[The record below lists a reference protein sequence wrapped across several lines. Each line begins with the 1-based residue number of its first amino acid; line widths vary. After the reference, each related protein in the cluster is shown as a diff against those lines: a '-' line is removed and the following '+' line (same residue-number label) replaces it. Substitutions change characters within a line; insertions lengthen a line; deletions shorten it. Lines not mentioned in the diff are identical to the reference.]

1 MIKAD
6 LHLHSSYS
14 DGKFSPKELV
24 IKAKESDLSVISITD
39 HDSVDA
45 LSEAMDA
52 SLQNDIQ
59 VIPGI
64 EFSASLDGREVH
76 IIAYFIDYE
85 NVSFLNFVSYLREMR
100 FKRLN
105 EMIKQLNHLGCNIKL
120 ESVTDGYP
128 DNIAFGRPHLA
139 TALYKEGFVKSY
151 REAFSKY
158 IGDNKPA
165 NVQKTNP
172 PAKDIIDLIS
182 KHGGLSFVAHPGKYF
197 SESFISE
204 LIELG
209 IDGIEVIHPSH
220 SKEDVKYFSDIA
232 SEYFLLTS
240 GGSDFHGINGNDF
253 NNLGNYYVSNVEI
266 ENMKRRLF

>member
-6 LHLHSSYS
+6 LHLHSNYS
-14 DGKFSPKELV
+14 DGKYSPEELI
-24 IKAKESDLSVISITD
+24 IKAKEAGLSVVSITD
-39 HDSVDA
+39 HDSLGA
-45 LSEAMDA
+45 LKEAIEA
-52 SLQNDIQ
+52 GEKNDVK

-64 EFSASLDGREVH
+64 EFSANLEEREVH

-85 NVSFLNFVSYLREMR
+85 NESFLNYVSYLREMR
-100 FKRLN
+100 FNRLN
-105 EMIKQLNHLGCNIKL
+105 EMIKQLNRLGCNIKL

-139 TALYKEGFVKSY
+139 AALFREGFVKSY
-151 REAFSKY
+151 REAFQKF

-165 NVQKTNP
+165 NVKKTNP
-172 PAKDIIDLIS
+172 PAEDIIKLIT
-182 KHGGLSFVAHPGKYF
+182 KYGGLSFVAHPGKYF

-232 SEYFLLTS
+232 SEHFLLQS
-240 GGSDFHGINGNDF
+240 GGSDFHGIDGNDF
-253 NNLGNYYVSNVEI
+253 NNLGNYYVSGNEI

>member
-6 LHLHSSYS
+6 LHLHSNYS
-14 DGKFSPKELV
+14 DGKYSPEELIIKSKE
-24 IKAKESDLSVISITD
+24 AGLSAVSITD
-39 HDSVDA
+39 HDSIDALEEVVDA
-45 LSEAMDA
+45 GGKY
-52 SLQNDIQ
+52 NIQ

-64 EFSASLDGREVH
+64 EFSASLDEREVH

-85 NVSFLNFVSYLREMR
+85 NDSFLDYVSYLREMR
-100 FKRLN
+100 FNRLN
-105 EMIKQLNHLGCNIKL
+105 EMIKQLNHLDCNIKL
-120 ESVTDGYP
+120 ESVTDEYP

-139 TALYKEGFVKSY
+139 AALFREGFVKSY
-151 REAFSKY
+151 REAFQKF

-165 NVQKTNP
+165 NVKKTNP
-172 PAKDIIDLIS
+172 PVKDIINLIS
-182 KHGGLSFVAHPGKYF
+182 NHRGLSFVAHPGKYF

-232 SEYFLLTS
+232 SEHFLLQS
-240 GGSDFHGINGNDF
+240 GGSDFHGIDGNDF
-253 NNLGNYYVSNVEI
+253 NNFGNYYVSGDEI